1 MNWHDLMRRL
11 VLEGHMRYQDVLEL
25 TPWQIMVLMVEKPD
39 LTGQLS
45 RDTLDELIDSV
56 PDDWEEV
63 H

>member
-1 MNWHDLMRRL
+1 MRRL
-11 VLEGHMRYQDVLEL
+11 VLEGHMRSQDVLEL

-45 RDTLDELIDSV
+45 RETLDEIMSVV
-56 PDDWEEV
+56 PDNWEEV

>member
-1 MNWHDLMRRL
+1 MRRL

-39 LTGQLS
+39 LTGELS
-45 RDTLDELIDSV
+45 RETRKEVMDSV
-56 PDDWEEV
+56 PDNWEEV

>member
-1 MNWHDLMRRL
+1 MRRL

-45 RDTLDELIDSV
+45 RETLDEIMSVV
-56 PDDWEEV
+56 PDNWEEV

>member
-1 MNWHDLMRRL
+1 MRRL

-45 RDTLDELIDSV
+45 RDTLNEVMESV
-56 PDDWEEV
+56 PEDWEEV
-63 H
+63 T

>member
-1 MNWHDLMRRL
+1 
-11 VLEGHMRYQDVLEL
+11 MRYQDVLDL

-45 RDTLDELIDSV
+45 RETLNEVMESV